1 MKVLLIKD
9 VYKLGHAGDVK
20 KVATGYGRNYLIP
33 QGLAVIATAGALKQ
47 ADRIRKDAAVQRA
60 ALNEEMGGF
69 AEQLAG
75 KTLTF
80 PARASET
87 GKLYGSVTTR
97 MIAETLVEETGVE
110 ISHRQVDTQPLRML
124 GEHHVGVRLTVDLVP
139 EVRVIVYR
147 EGESPEAALAEV
159 AALAEA
165 AEEAAAAEEAE
176 AAEEAAV
183 AEAAITA
190 DDTAIAEETAVLEED
205 AGAEAAVAEAAIT
218 EEAPGEGAAA
228 VEELVAEEE
237 EPAAEAELLL
247 EPAAED
253 EPQPETQDELS
264 EAPEPAQDAE
274 LSGEESQAPI
284 AEDEL
289 EPGELDDKPETD

>member
-33 QGLAVIATAGALKQ
+33 QGLAVIATPGALKQ

-60 ALNEEMGGF
+60 ALNEEMSGF
-69 AEQLAG
+69 AEQLAER
-75 KTLTF
+75 TLTF

-97 MIAETLVEETGVE
+97 MIAEALVEDTGVE

-124 GEHHVGVRLTVDLVP
+124 GEHYVGVRLTVDLVP
-139 EVRVIVYR
+139 QVRVIVYR

-165 AEEAAAAEEAE
+165 EEAAAMEEGEAAPEAAAEGEIAAELPAEAPLGEEADGAE
-176 AAEEAAV
+176 GVPAAEE
-183 AEAAITA
+183 ES
-190 DDTAIAEETAVLEED
+190 LLD
-205 AGAEAAVAEAAIT
+205 A
-218 EEAPGEGAAA
+218 
-228 VEELVAEEE
+228 
-237 EPAAEAELLL
+237 EPAAEALAESDSLADLD
-247 EPAAED
+247 EPAD
-253 EPQPETQDELS
+253 EPEPV
-264 EAPEPAQDAE
+264 EAAEPP
-274 LSGEESQAPI
+274 GEEIQAST

-289 EPGELDDKPETD
+289 ELEELDDTPETA